1 MTSEG
6 YVYCHD
12 AASLL
17 SVCVK
22 QQISPLDTLTFTLI
36 LLLTLALIFTL
47 TLALTFTLGFVLV
60 NQWLWIGLPLVI
72 GWLTGGTQKGRLISN
87 RPYFRLFSLKF
98 SYVYFFFL
106 QSVMSNFAGQFV
118 RNGKYRYAQQHAQ
131 YTAYA
136 STYYDTHQYPQCR

>member
-6 YVYCHD
+6 YVYCQG
-12 AASLL
+12 APSLL

-22 QQISPLDTLTFTLI
+22 QQISPLDTLTFAFTFT
-36 LLLTLALIFTL
+36 LTLALA
-47 TLALTFTLGFVLV
+47 LALTFTLGFVLV

-72 GWLTGGTQKGRLISN
+72 GSLTGGTQKGRFISN
-87 RPYFRLFSLKF
+87 RPCFRLFSLKF

-106 QSVMSNFAGQFV
+106 QSVMSNFAGHFV
-118 RNGKYRYAQQHAQ
+118 RNGEYRYAQQHAQ

>member
-6 YVYCHD
+6 YVYCQG
-12 AASLL
+12 APSLL

-22 QQISPLDTLTFTLI
+22 QQISPLDTLTFILI
-36 LLLTLALIFTL
+36 LTLALIFTL

-72 GWLTGGTQKGRLISN
+72 GWLTGGTQKGRFILN
-87 RPYFRLFSLKF
+87 RPCFRLFSLKF
-98 SYVYFFFL
+98 SYVYFSFL

-118 RNGKYRYAQQHAQ
+118 HNGKYRYAQQHAQ
-131 YTAYA
+131 YAAYA

>member
-6 YVYCHD
+6 YVYCQG

-22 QQISPLDTLTFTLI
+22 QQISPLDTLT
-36 LLLTLALIFTL
+36 LALTFTL

-72 GWLTGGTQKGRLISN
+72 GWLTGGTQKGRFISN
-87 RPYFRLFSLKF
+87 RPCFRLFSLKF

-106 QSVMSNFAGQFV
+106 QSVMGDFTGQFIN
-118 RNGKYRYAQQHAQ
+118 NGKHRYTQ
-131 YTAYA
+131 
-136 STYYDTHQYPQCR
+136 

>member
-6 YVYCHD
+6 YVYCQG

-22 QQISPLDTLTFTLI
+22 QQISPLDALTLTLTFT
-36 LLLTLALIFTL
+36 FTL

-87 RPYFRLFSLKF
+87 RPCFRLFSLKF

-118 RNGKYRYAQQHAQ
+118 HNSEYRYAQQHAQ
-131 YTAYA
+131 YATYA
-136 STYYDTHQYPQCR
+136 STYYDTHQYPKCR

>member
-6 YVYCHD
+6 YVYCQG

-22 QQISPLDTLTFTLI
+22 QQISPLDTLTFTF
-36 LLLTLALIFTL
+36 TLIF
-47 TLALTFTLGFVLV
+47 TFTLGFVLV